1 MDGGI
6 PASEGSVAVLVA
18 GIALAFL
25 VSFFCS
31 LMEAAL
37 LSLTP
42 GQLARLKR
50 AKPRLG
56 AAMGHLKDDLDRPI
70 TVILTLNTA
79 AHTIGATIAG
89 AEFALIFGNK
99 AIGLFSGL
107 FTFLMLQYT
116 ELLPKSLGV
125 RFNGVICAWM
135 AIPLSVLT
143 RVMGPVIRLLRMLN
157 RPFESRSRA
166 DAASLSLD
174 EVEALAGHA
183 RLVRLITPQQEN
195 IITRPPSF
203 RNKTPANTLVP
214 AEQIPFLSAI
224 KPRPKSP

>member
-1 MDGGI
+1 MDGGMSG
-6 PASEGSVAVLVA
+6 PEGRVAVLVA
-18 GIALAFL
+18 GTAVAFL

-50 AKPRLG
+50 EKPRLG
-56 AAMGHLKDDLDRPI
+56 LAMGHLKSDLDRPI

-89 AEFALIFGNK
+89 AEFALLFGND

-125 RFNGVICAWM
+125 RFNRVVCAGM
-135 AIPLSVLT
+135 AIPLSILV
-143 RVMGPVIRLLRMLN
+143 RVMGPVIRLLRLLN
-157 RPFESRSRA
+157 RPFESRSG
-166 DAASLSLD
+166 
-174 EVEALAGHA
+174 AGAVH
-183 RLVRLITPQQEN
+183 V
-195 IITRPPSF
+195 F
-203 RNKTPANTLVP
+203 G
-214 AEQIPFLSAI
+214 
-224 KPRPKSP
+224 